1 MNRYKNGKIFSLFL
15 MCGILGACDKF
26 EAIPL
31 EYKSTPLEEAQEEVL
46 NTIDPAWE
54 LELME
59 TNGYVMAF
67 KDKKYDK
74 LFTRTLGW
82 NGGDGVLTT
91 LLPDGN
97 AFWSFNDSF
106 YGVVE
111 GETRARKDCSFPR
124 NSIMVQTPGDEEENL
139 VWLADFVQ
147 TTTPEAPRYYQA
159 RTHIRHPKASLS
171 DDKIQ
176 EGEIDQDWLYWAGDA
191 TVCNNKLQVL
201 WNGVDNT
208 NPDALMRHEGICLA
222 TYSLEGTPGDDN
234 YMKLISADHHFNDVD
249 IYGYGSTLWE
259 DEDGHIYL
267 YGSYNN
273 YDMIVARTARH
284 DLTSPWEY
292 YVGDEQG
299 NFSWQNTYP
308 TEEEVKRSRIQE
320 TDCSMPWVFK
330 KGDTYYML
338 AQAKWFGREM
348 YIFRSDKPYGPF
360 VDCKRLFGFS
370 DFLDKL
376 GDQTYQNLYMINLH
390 PHLSRNGELVFSTNT
405 DPKNFWDN
413 FNAVGS
419 ADYYRPYFYRVYNWE
434 RVYELSLIHI

>member
-360 VDCKRLFGFS
+360 VDRKTLFGFPNT
-370 DFLDKL
+370 LDKL
-376 GDQTYQNLYMINLH
+376 GVQTYGNLYMVNLH
-390 PHLSRNGELVFSTNT
+390 PHLSREGELVFSTNT
-405 DPKNFWDN
+405 DPADGFGGN

-419 ADYYRPYFYRVYNWE
+419 ADLYRPYFYRVYNWE
-434 RVYELSLIHI
+434 KLFEE

>member
-273 YDMIVARTARH
+273 YDMLVARTARH

-292 YVGDEQG
+292 YVSDEQG

-360 VDCKRLFGFS
+360 VDCKRLFGLP
-370 DFLDKL
+370 DLLDKL
-376 GDQTYQNLYMINLH
+376 GERTYKNLYMVNLH

-405 DPKNFWDN
+405 DAKDFGDN

-419 ADYYRPYFYRVYNWE
+419 ADFYRPYFYRVYNWE
-434 RVYELSLIHI
+434 KVYDE

>member
-360 VDCKRLFGFS
+360 VDCKRLFGLP
-370 DFLDKL
+370 DLLDKL
-376 GDQTYQNLYMINLH
+376 GERTYKNLYMVNLH

-405 DPKNFWDN
+405 DAKDFGDN

-419 ADYYRPYFYRVYNWE
+419 ADFYRPYFYRVYNWE
-434 RVYELSLIHI
+434 KVYDE

>member
-292 YVGDEQG
+292 YVGVNKEIFLGRILILLRRKLSVLEFKRQIVVCHGYLKKEIPIICWHKLNGLDVKCI
-299 NFSWQNTYP
+299 FSGVINHMDLLSI
-308 TEEEVKRSRIQE
+308 VK
-320 TDCSMPWVFK
+320 
-330 KGDTYYML
+330 GY
-338 AQAKWFGREM
+338 
-348 YIFRSDKPYGPF
+348 
-360 VDCKRLFGFS
+360 
-370 DFLDKL
+370 LD
-376 GDQTYQNLYMINLH
+376 
-390 PHLSRNGELVFSTNT
+390 
-405 DPKNFWDN
+405 
-413 FNAVGS
+413 
-419 ADYYRPYFYRVYNWE
+419 
-434 RVYELSLIHI
+434 SLIF

>member
-273 YDMIVARTARH
+273 YDMLVARTARH

-292 YVGDEQG
+292 YVSDEQG

-370 DFLDKL
+370 DFLYKL

-434 RVYELSLIHI
+434 RVYEE

>member
-348 YIFRSDKPYGPF
+348 YIFRSDKPYRPF

-434 RVYELSLIHI
+434 RVYEE

>member
-419 ADYYRPYFYRVYNWE
+419 ADYYRPYFYRVYNLE
-434 RVYELSLIHI
+434 RVYEE

>member
-208 NPDALMRHEGICLA
+208 NLDALMRHEGICLA

-376 GDQTYQNLYMINLH
+376 GDQTCQNLYMINLH

-434 RVYELSLIHI
+434 RVYEE

>member
-208 NPDALMRHEGICLA
+208 NLDALMRHEGICLA

-273 YDMIVARTARH
+273 YDMLVARTARH

-434 RVYELSLIHI
+434 RVYEE

>member
-208 NPDALMRHEGICLA
+208 NLDALMRHEGICLA

-405 DPKNFWDN
+405 EPKNFWDN

-434 RVYELSLIHI
+434 RVYEE

>member
-1 MNRYKNGKIFSLFL
+1 MDRYKNRKILSLL
-15 MCGILGACDKF
+15 LLCGILGACDKF
-26 EAIPL
+26 EAVPL
-31 EYKSTPLEEAQEEVL
+31 EYKSTPQEEAQEAVL
-46 NTIDPAWE
+46 NTIKPTWE

-97 AFWSFNDSF
+97 AFWSFNDSW
-106 YGVVE
+106 YGVVD
-111 GETRARKDCSFPR
+111 GENRSRDGNKVNFPR
-124 NSIMVQTPGDEEENL
+124 NTIMVQTPGDEEENL

-147 TTTPEAPRYYQA
+147 TTDPAASRYYQA

-171 DDKIQ
+171 EEEVQK
-176 EGEIDQDWLYWAGDA
+176 GEIDQDWLYWAGDA
-191 TVCNNKLQVL
+191 TVCNNQLQVL

-208 NPDALMRHEGICLA
+208 NQQALMRHEGICLA
-222 TYSLEGTPGDDN
+222 TYSLEGNPGDDS
-234 YMKLISADHHFNDVD
+234 YMKLINADHHFNDAD

-273 YDMIVARTARH
+273 YDMLVARTARH

-292 YVGDEQG
+292 YVSDEQG
-299 NFSWQNTYP
+299 NFSWQTTYP
-308 TEEEVKRSRIQE
+308 TEQEVKRSRIQD
-320 TDCSMPWVFK
+320 TDCSMPWVIK
-330 KGDTYYML
+330 KGDTYYMF
-338 AQAKWFGREM
+338 AQAKWFGREV

-360 VDCKRLFGFS
+360 VDCKRLFGLP
-370 DFLDKL
+370 DLLDKL
-376 GDQTYQNLYMINLH
+376 GERTYKNLYMVNLH

-405 DPKNFWDN
+405 DAKDFGDN

-419 ADYYRPYFYRVYNWE
+419 ADFYRPYFYRVYNWE
-434 RVYELSLIHI
+434 KVYDE